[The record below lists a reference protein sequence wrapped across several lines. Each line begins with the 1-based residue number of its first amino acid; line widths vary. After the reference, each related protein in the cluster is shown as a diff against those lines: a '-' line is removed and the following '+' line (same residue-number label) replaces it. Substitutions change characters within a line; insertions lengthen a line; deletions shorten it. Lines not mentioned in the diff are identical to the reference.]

1 MQFPSCFIR
10 KIALWQ
16 RSHLQPF
23 SDMDFWMHFWCPFG
37 SLLVPFW
44 APHTTLLAS
53 TGFLLASFCFLL
65 DSLSLLSELW
75 ASFCPPWGHILS
87 AFPTSVAPTCTKTR
101 FGVHSFAKQLQS
113 TTVAQ
118 DFHILG
124 AFVEL
129 DVLTTP
135 NFLKIYLAA
144 ANFAK
149 HLNSIDR
156 NLHRRNSSFAER
168 LTHLARCGILPQAT

>member
-1 MQFPSCFIR
+1 
-10 KIALWQ
+10 
-16 RSHLQPF
+16 
-23 SDMDFWMHFWCPFG
+23 MDFWMHSWCPFG
-37 SLLVPFW
+37 SPLAPFGLHMPPCW
-44 APHTTLLAS
+44 LRLTS
-53 TGFLLASFCFLL
+53 FWRSFASF
-65 DSLSLLSELW
+65 SINSG
-75 ASFCPPWGHILS
+75 SFWSFGHRLTRRGATFCQHFRPRWHQLAPKRDLGALFRKTS
-87 AFPTSVAPTCTKTR
+87 ADIRKIFNT
-101 FGVHSFAKQLQS
+101 
-113 TTVAQ
+113 
-118 DFHILG
+118 LG

-156 NLHRRNSSFAER
+156 NLHRSNSSFAER

>member
-1 MQFPSCFIR
+1 MVAFTTFFGHGFLDAFLVP
-10 KIALWQ
+10 LW
-16 RSHLQPF
+16 L
-23 SDMDFWMHFWCPFG
+23 PFG
-37 SLLVPFW
+37 TLW
-44 APHTTLLAS
+44 APHATLLAS
-53 TGFLLASFCFLL
+53 IGFLLASFCFLL

-75 ASFCPPWGHILS
+75 ASLCPPWGHILS

-113 TTVAQ
+113 TARFSHTWC
-118 DFHILG
+118 FCG
-124 AFVEL
+124 ARRSY
-129 DVLTTP
+129 DT

>member
-1 MQFPSCFIR
+1 MQFPSSFIG
-10 KIALWQ
+10 KIAFWQ
-16 RSHLQPF
+16 WSHLRPF
-23 SDMDFWMHFWCPFG
+23 SDMDFWMHSRCPFC
-37 SLLVPFW
+37 SLLAPFGLHMPPCW
-44 APHTTLLAS
+44 LRLA
-53 TGFLLASFCFLL
+53 FFWRPFASF
-65 DSLSLLSELW
+65 SINSG
-75 ASFCPPWGHILS
+75 SFWSFGHHFTRHGA
-87 AFPTSVAPTCTKTR
+87 AFCLHFRLRWHHHAPKWDLGR
-101 FGVHSFAKQLQS
+101 IALQS
-113 TTVAQ
+113 NCSQPQ

-149 HLNSIDR
+149 HLNSIDT

>member
-1 MQFPSCFIR
+1 MVPFTTFFGHGFLDAFLVP
-10 KIALWQ
+10 LW
-16 RSHLQPF
+16 L
-23 SDMDFWMHFWCPFG
+23 PFG
-37 SLLVPFW
+37 TLW
-44 APHTTLLAS
+44 AHMPLCWLR
-53 TGFLLASFCFLL
+53 LASFWRPF
-65 DSLSLLSELW
+65 
-75 ASFCPPWGHILS
+75 ASFSINSGSFWSFGHRLTRRG
-87 AFPTSVAPTCTKTR
+87 ATFCQHFRPRWHQLAPKHDLGCI
-101 FGVHSFAKQLQS
+101 VSQNNCSQP
-113 TTVAQ
+113 Q

-156 NLHRRNSSFAER
+156 NLHRRNPSFAER

>member
-1 MQFPSCFIR
+1 MKFPSCFIR

-23 SDMDFWMHFWCPFG
+23 SDMDCWMHSWCPFG
-37 SLLVPFW
+37 SLLAPFGLHIPPFW
-44 APHTTLLAS
+44 LR
-53 TGFLLASFCFLL
+53 LASFWRPF
-65 DSLSLLSELW
+65 
-75 ASFCPPWGHILS
+75 ASFSIHYRSFRSSGRRFARHGATFCPHFRPRWHQL
-87 AFPTSVAPTCTKTR
+87 APKHDLGCI
-101 FGVHSFAKQLQS
+101 VSQNNCSQP
-113 TTVAQ
+113 Q

-149 HLNSIDR
+149 HLDSIDR

>member
-1 MQFPSCFIR
+1 MLSGNGPIYDLFRTWIFGCI
-10 KIALWQ
+10 L
-16 RSHLQPF
+16 
-23 SDMDFWMHFWCPFG
+23 WCPFG
-37 SLLVPFW
+37 SLLAPFGLHMPPCW
-44 APHTTLLAS
+44 LR
-53 TGFLLASFCFLL
+53 LASFWRPF
-65 DSLSLLSELW
+65 
-75 ASFCPPWGHILS
+75 ASFSINSGSFWSFGHHFTRRGATFCQHFRLRWHQL
-87 AFPTSVAPTCTKTR
+87 APKR
-101 FGVHSFAKQLQS
+101 DFGCLVSESNCRHP
-113 TTVAQ
+113 Q